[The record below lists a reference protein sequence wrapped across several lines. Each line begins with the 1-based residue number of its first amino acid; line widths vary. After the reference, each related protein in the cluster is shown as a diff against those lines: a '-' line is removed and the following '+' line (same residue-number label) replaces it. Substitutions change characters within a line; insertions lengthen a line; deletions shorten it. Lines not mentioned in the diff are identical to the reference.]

1 MGVASGAGT
10 GAAAGVFGGPV
21 GMIVGAGIGAVGGYF
36 SAKES
41 GNAEDK
47 AAQIQ
52 ATSATNAAN
61 LQAQAAQQ
69 ALNFQKE
76 QAENAYQNNEAS
88 RQGNYGQFAAGQTRL
103 KSVGEALGIPGA
115 SGMQI
120 PAYVPGVDPN
130 IGGAP
135 TAAPAAGGASSAT
148 GATSTNPTDPA
159 AIMAQLTKNYQ
170 ALGVAPTGVGSGPT
184 DIAYYAQQIANTGG
198 LTPQNSA
205 YWFGPTGRI
214 ATDISKSGAP
224 STSSTASMPGS
235 VGSYMTAYAPVPMAP
250 PLTMPSPGSVGSYL

>member
-1 MGVASGAGT
+1 M
-10 GAAAGVFGGPV
+10 P
-21 GMIVGAGIGAVGGYF
+21 IGIGAGAAIAGIVGGGAAVTGAVINSR
-36 SAKES
+36 SAH
-41 GNAEDK
+41 NAADVT
-47 AAQIQ
+47 ASA
-52 ATSATNAAN
+52 ATNAAD
-61 LQAQAAQQ
+61 LQAQASQQ
-69 ALNFQKE
+69 ALDFQKE

-135 TAAPAAGGASSAT
+135 SPAAGGSSSAT
-148 GATSTNPTDPA
+148 SANPTDPA

-184 DIAYYAQQIANTGG
+184 DIAYYARKIADTGG
-198 LTPQNSA
+198 LTAANSA

-214 ATDISKSGAP
+214 ATDLSKAGSP
-224 STSSTASMPGS
+224 STSSTAAAPGS
-235 VGSYMTAYAPVPMAP
+235 VGSYMTAYAPVPTAP